1 MFLPKKTRVE
11 YALEIPDKGFENI
24 KNKSHGVKFFSRNP
38 TYTSKRW
45 E

>member
-24 KNKSHGVKFFSRNP
+24 IAGDKL
-38 TYTSKRW
+38 
-45 E
+45 